1 MAIEKNYPKAPA
13 NVLYDALSL
22 LQRWSLLLKAVDKEK
37 VDQANVMLLSWL
49 RNFEPSLVMASDIVE
64 I

>member
-49 RNFEPSLVMASDIVE
+49 RNFKPSLVMASDIVE